1 MHYKLK
7 KHMAA
12 TCPGVVS
19 LLVGFILLA
28 SSSAIAQNTA
38 AVQPGT
44 AAIVLTSTDLLNPSV
59 PLTGIHNYE
68 YHNLQDHGTD
78 TEEPAPVYVNREG
91 RFGVGFQS
99 SYPAWGLSG
108 TYDVN
113 EDISAQAIL
122 GFFGNL
128 QTYAGRGVYRFQQE
142 EQWNLYGYG
151 LLGIWRYSFSAFG
164 ISESES
170 AVGFGLGAGLEYDW
184 RAWNETLPPIY
195 WNIEL
200 GLGIVDMDHYNF
212 STIMIGAGLHYRFGG
227 N

>member
-1 MHYKLK
+1 MQNQFIH
-7 KHMAA
+7 HVTASCSG
-12 TCPGVVS
+12 TGT
-19 LLVGFILLA
+19 LLVAFILLA
-28 SSSAIAQNTA
+28 SSSATGQNTA
-38 AVQPGT
+38 AVPTGPEAT
-44 AAIVLTSTDLLNPSV
+44 VETSVYLSNPDV
-59 PLTGIHNYE
+59 PLAGFYNYE
-68 YHNLQDHGTD
+68 YAIPDQNED
-78 TEEPAPVYVNREG
+78 TPAPEHTMLNREG

-128 QTYAGRGVYRFQQE
+128 QTYAARGVYRFQQE
-142 EQWNLYGYG
+142 DQWNLYGYG

-164 ISESES
+164 ISDSEN
-170 AVGFGLGAGLEYDW
+170 AVGFGLGAGMEYDW
-184 RAWNETLPPIY
+184 RSWNETLPPIY

-212 STIMIGAGLHYRFGG
+212 STIMFGAGLHYRFGG